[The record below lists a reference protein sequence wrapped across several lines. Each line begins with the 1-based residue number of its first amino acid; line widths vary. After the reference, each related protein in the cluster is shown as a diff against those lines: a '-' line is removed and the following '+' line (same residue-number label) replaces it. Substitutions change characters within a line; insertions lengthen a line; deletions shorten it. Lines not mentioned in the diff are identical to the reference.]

1 MRPAGHLV
9 LIGMPGS
16 GKSKLGRII
25 AEHHAL
31 PFYDV
36 DQQIEERVGKTI
48 NTIFA
53 DHGEEFFRTMETKM
67 LNTLLAEPPGVIA
80 CGGGSILM
88 RVNRARI
95 ARGGNQVIYLRAD
108 AALLAHRLGTQDNRP
123 LLAAKDP
130 TAKKRKITA
139 LLRHRE
145 PLYRATA
152 HMTLTID
159 PRMTAQENAK
169 RLLTMLAARADK
181 VQ

>member
-53 DHGEEFFRTMETKM
+53 DHGEGFFRTMETKM
-67 LNTLLAEPPGVIA
+67 LNMLLAKPPGVIA

-88 RVNRARI
+88 RVNRARM
-95 ARGGNQVIYLRAD
+95 ARGNQVIYLRAD
-108 AALLAHRLGTQDNRP
+108 AALLAHRLGVQDNRP

-130 TAKKRKITA
+130 TVKKEKITA
-139 LLRHRE
+139 LLKQRE

-152 HMTLTID
+152 HMTLAID

-169 RLLTMLAARADK
+169 RLLTMLAARTDK